1 IDQTNA
7 SNVRVLQLGEPRNI
21 MTELKMTSDQYN
33 WVGSIYG
40 SRIFLMWGFITACQ
54 AAAQN
59 RHQLYAMRFLLGM
72 FEAGMFPGVMAQLSS
87 WYRTDEMGKPV
98 TCYMNGLQGLSA
110 WRWVY
115 LLEGIATVLFSAIVF
130 WRLPDYPK
138 SPRSGRFL
146 SEREQEFVEARLP
159 ENAPVT
165 SDPVFSGKEIV
176 ATLRS
181 PLIWAFLVS
190 QASVNIGCYA
200 LMWYLPTIITSMGFT
215 GLPENQ
221 LLNIPPSAA
230 AIFSVLVAAW
240 LIGRAYFVRP
250 AGAIVL
256 LAGMVACFIVF
267 FTVSDRVGIYI
278 ACILSNAFFNGYYLI
293 FWAWRSATL
302 SGSTAAA
309 FTLAFQ
315 SGIAQV
321 GVIVGPQLF
330 PSKWAYNRYK
340 NSFAIAGAF
349 TIVALF
355 GNLWTWWLTRN
366 TEYDVMRIRREILK
380 ARAEGKV
387 LAGDDIHVFNERQFY
402 KGVRRNQAEQEAGK
416 A

>member
-1 IDQTNA
+1 MLTVGQTSFILFEVP
-7 SNVRVLQLGEPRNI
+7 SNLL
-21 MTELKMTSDQYN
+21 LKQFSPHVWQ
-33 WVGSIYG
+33 
-40 SRIFLMWGFITACQ
+40 SRIFFMWGIITACQ
-54 AAAQN
+54 ADSQN

-98 TCYMNGLQGLSA
+98 TWLYTLVNLSGIVGALRCYGISYMNGLQGLSA
-110 WRWVY
+110 WRWVNI
-115 LLEGIATVLFSAIVF
+115 LEGVATVLFAGIVF

-146 SEREQEFVEARLP
+146 SEREQELVEARLP

-165 SDPVFSGKEIV
+165 SDPNFSGKEIV
-176 ATLRS
+176 ATLRG

-190 QASVNIGCYA
+190 QATINVGCYA
-200 LMWYLPTIITSMGFT
+200 LIWYLPTIITSMGFT
-215 GLPENQ
+215 GLPEDQ
-221 LLNIPPSAA
+221 PLNIPPSAA
-230 AIFSVLVAAW
+230 AILSAPAAAW

-250 AGAIVL
+250 AGALTDSKNWVL
-256 LAGMVACFIVF
+256 LGGMVACLIVF
-267 FTVSDRVGIYI
+267 FTISNRIGIYM

-302 SGSTAAA
+302 SGSTATA

-315 SGIAQV
+315 SGLAQI

-349 TIVALF
+349 TIVSFLA
-355 GNLWTWWLTRN
+355 NLWTWWLTRN
-366 TEYDVMRIRREILK
+366 TEYD
-380 ARAEGKV
+380 
-387 LAGDDIHVFNERQFY
+387 AGAFQWRQGGRVH
-402 KGVRRNQAEQEAGK
+402 KE
-416 A
+416 